1 VGVDLVPCRLEQNHR
16 RAMDLVCARLAGL
29 EKVRLSES
37 AKFDSGPA
45 IEKMRGILRI
55 CGIEQS
61 PTESLAEAF
70 ARALGISC
78 RELKARLQTGHWH
91 TVLGVNER
99 EVIHGNPP

>member
-1 VGVDLVPCRLEQNHR
+1 MKRSLY
-16 RAMDLVCARLAGL
+16 ARLTGL
-29 EKVRLSES
+29 ERACKAASRARS
-37 AKFDSGPA
+37 AQLADGSAAEKIRA
-45 IEKMRGILRI
+45 ILAA

-78 RELKARLQTGHWH
+78 QELKARLQTGHWH
-91 TVLGVNER
+91 TVLGVSER